1 MWLGDIKAEA
11 VRGGILKSVGGDKIE
26 ETLKLQWGRLK
37 RGGCMGA
44 SFYICGWGERSEPW
58 PCIQRF
64 DRGLLKGPPLSNSYG
79 IFLNYSDP
87 P

>member
-64 DRGLLKGPPLSNSYG
+64 AQRPQSGGKIKGRKTSKRGWLRG
-79 IFLNYSDP
+79 
-87 P
+87 